1 MPEGDI
7 HKRIILVR
15 SFIKHVNRQRYR
27 PSAEK
32 QIKQH
37 VLKLPRRFSGK
48 TFTQNALSR
57 ILVRQ
62 MRIITKSYEEIE
74 HGLNSSQF
82 YLWQTL
88 AERVVTLVC
97 FKLQ

>member
-1 MPEGDI
+1 MPKGDI
-7 HKRIILVR
+7 HKRIIIVR
-15 SFIKHVNRQRYR
+15 SFIKHVNHQRYR
-27 PSAEK
+27 RSAVK

-37 VLKLPRRFSGK
+37 VSKLPKRFSGK
-48 TFTQNALSR
+48 TLTQNALSR

-62 MRIITKSYEEIE
+62 MRKITKSYEELE
-74 HGLNSSQF
+74 HALNSSQF

-97 FKLQ
+97 FKL